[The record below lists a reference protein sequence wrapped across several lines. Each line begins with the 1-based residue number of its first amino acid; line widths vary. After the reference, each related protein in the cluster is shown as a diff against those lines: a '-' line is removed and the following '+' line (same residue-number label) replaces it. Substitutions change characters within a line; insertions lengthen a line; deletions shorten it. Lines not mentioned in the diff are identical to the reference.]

1 MRTFFKTLI
10 GGALGIGALYVVG
23 KVCYEAGKE
32 MAEVERQLAVK
43 KTEAEENDVKGGEQL
58 AMDIDETTEN
68 NSADCEPEKK
78 SPRDYTISEEE
89 FNDIWERH
97 TEYTAFGKLIN
108 RIRDKTQGLRTLIR
122 ARKTLSGKSKSPG
135 VLGTLLKNPDGAKIE
150 ACIVNGGVR
159 INVTPKAAESS

>member
-10 GGALGIGALYVVG
+10 SGALGIGALYVVG

-43 KTEAEENDVKGGEQL
+43 KAEMEKNDVKGGEQL
-58 AMDIDETTEN
+58 TMDIDEAAE
-68 NSADCEPEKK
+68 SDSVDFEPEKK
-78 SPRDYTISEEE
+78 EHSDYTISEEE

-122 ARKTLSGKSKSPG
+122 ARKTLSEKSKSPG

-150 ACIVNGGVR
+150 ACIMNGGVR
-159 INVTPKAAESS
+159 INVTPKASGSS